1 MNPND
6 FIFSKYETEHKD
18 YWFDVK
24 SGSESEKYLTKKY
37 MEQCMVCISKVVYSK
52 GGGLLG
58 VEKFFP
64 FIEKFFPFNRYVSLV
79 EDEEL
84 RGILTSLID
93 KNQYE

>member
-6 FIFSKYETEHKD
+6 FVFDNYDSEHKD

-37 MEQCMVCISKVVYSK
+37 MEQCMEQCMVCISRVVYSK
-52 GGGLLG
+52 VDGALG

-64 FIEKFFPFNRYVSLV
+64 FGKYVDLV
-79 EDEEL
+79 EDKEL
-84 RGILTSLID
+84 KSVLASLID
-93 KNQYE
+93 ENQYE

>member
-6 FIFSKYETEHKD
+6 FVFNNYDSEHKD

-52 GGGLLG
+52 GDGALG
-58 VEKFFP
+58 V
-64 FIEKFFPFNRYVSLV
+64 EKFFPFNRYVSLV

-84 RGILTSLID
+84 RGILTSLINE
-93 KNQYE
+93 NQYE

>member
-6 FIFSKYETEHKD
+6 FIFSKYEAEHKD
-18 YWFDVK
+18 YCFDVK

-37 MEQCMVCISKVVYSK
+37 MEQCMVCISRVFYSK
-52 GGGLLG
+52 GDGLLG

-64 FIEKFFPFNRYVSLV
+64 FSRYVDLV

-84 RGILTSLID
+84 RGILISLID
-93 KNQYE
+93 ENQYE

>member
-6 FIFSKYETEHKD
+6 FVFDKYEAEHKD

-37 MEQCMVCISKVVYSK
+37 MEQCMVCILKVVYSK
-52 GGGLLG
+52 GDGALG
-58 VEKFFP
+58 V
-64 FIEKFFPFNRYVSLV
+64 EKFFPFNRYVSLV

-84 RGILTSLID
+84 RGTLASLID
-93 KNQYE
+93 ENQYE

>member
-6 FIFSKYETEHKD
+6 FVFNNYDSEHKD

-37 MEQCMVCISKVVYSK
+37 MEQCMVCISKVVCSK
-52 GGGLLG
+52 GDGALG
-58 VEKFFP
+58 VEKCL
-64 FIEKFFPFNRYVSLV
+64 PFNRYVSLV

-93 KNQYE
+93 ENQYE

>member
-6 FIFSKYETEHKD
+6 FVFNNYDSEHKD

-52 GGGLLG
+52 SDGVLG
-58 VEKFFP
+58 V
-64 FIEKFFPFNRYVSLV
+64 EKFFPFNRYVSLV

-93 KNQYE
+93 EN